1 MFQNR
6 EEAGKLLSQK
16 LKFYKNSQNAVILAI
31 PRGGVVVGRQIAK
44 ILSVPL
50 SIVVVKKLG
59 APHNPEL
66 AIGAIA
72 SSGVKY
78 IDWDLVLRSGIEQEY
93 LDQEI
98 KEKGKEVEEREKK
111 FLERS
116 NLRGGSTS
124 LKDKKIIILVDDGIA
139 TGATT
144 MAAIKY
150 IKEQRTYNKEQNFI
164 LAVPV
169 IAKETYVRL
178 KSEVDNIIAL
188 EIPDS
193 FNAVGQFYKDF
204 PQVSDEE
211 AIDLL

>member
-1 MFQNR
+1 MFQDR
-6 EEAGKLLSQK
+6 KEAGFLLAEK
-16 LKFYKNSQNAVILAI
+16 LKEFKNKKDTLVLAI
-31 PRGGVVVGRQIAK
+31 PRGGVVVGGQIAK
-44 ILSVPL
+44 ILNLPL
-50 SIVVVKKLG
+50 SLVVVKKLG

-66 AIGAIA
+66 AIGAITSA
-72 SSGVKY
+72 GINI
-78 IDWDLVLRSGIEQEY
+78 IDWELALRLGIEQEY
-93 LDQEI
+93 LDKEI
-98 KEKGKEVEEREKK
+98 QKKRKELKEREKTYNIEHLTNNIK
-111 FLERS
+111 
-116 NLRGGSTS
+116 N
-124 LKDKKIIILVDDGIA
+124 KKHIILVDDGIA

-193 FNAVGQFYKDF
+193 FNAVGQFYKEF

-211 AIDLL
+211 IVKLL